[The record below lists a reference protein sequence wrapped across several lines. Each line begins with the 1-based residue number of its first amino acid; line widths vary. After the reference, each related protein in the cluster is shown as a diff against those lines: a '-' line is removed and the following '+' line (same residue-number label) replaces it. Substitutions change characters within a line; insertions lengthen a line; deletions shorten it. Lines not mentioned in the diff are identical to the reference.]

1 MDFNGLN
8 PMNGPN
14 GLSMMNQGMP
24 VVGLLLKAIILGV
37 AGVFI
42 STAILKWLW
51 NITIPGIF
59 GVREITFW
67 EASRLII
74 IAGILFGKGFG
85 FNMNF

>member
-8 PMNGPN
+8 GLN
-14 GLSMMNQGMP
+14 GLNGFNTSRFIG
-24 VVGLLLKAIILGV
+24 GFFLKAVIWWVIII
-37 AGVFI
+37 FI

-51 NITIPGIF
+51 NITIPSIF
-59 GVREITFW
+59 GIREITFW
-67 EASRLII
+67 EAFRLII